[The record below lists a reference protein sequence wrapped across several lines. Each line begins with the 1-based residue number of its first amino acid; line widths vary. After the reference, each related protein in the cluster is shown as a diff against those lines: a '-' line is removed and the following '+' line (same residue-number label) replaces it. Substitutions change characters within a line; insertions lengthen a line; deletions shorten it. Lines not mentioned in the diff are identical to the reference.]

1 MKLKSLYQSHVVM
14 PSHPGLESFLRQRF
28 EWEFQQGTVDFN
40 HVRSVVSCP
49 RLMSL
54 SVRCFSHPRLTM
66 AGESYLSL
74 HTMIADGAR
83 KTYAVSMQDWLEI
96 DGAVEKVE
104 WCEPFDAGVMNIQ
117 VWPFAPSELD
127 PFAIAVA
134 VALSFTPA
142 ELMAESRISLAVDEL
157 MAVWGYHAENM

>member
-1 MKLKSLYQSHVVM
+1 
-14 PSHPGLESFLRQRF
+14 
-28 EWEFQQGTVDFN
+28 
-40 HVRSVVSCP
+40 
-49 RLMSL
+49 
-54 SVRCFSHPRLTM
+54 
-66 AGESYLSL
+66 
-74 HTMIADGAR
+74 MIADGAR

-142 ELMAESRISLAVDEL
+142 EMMAESRISLAVDEL